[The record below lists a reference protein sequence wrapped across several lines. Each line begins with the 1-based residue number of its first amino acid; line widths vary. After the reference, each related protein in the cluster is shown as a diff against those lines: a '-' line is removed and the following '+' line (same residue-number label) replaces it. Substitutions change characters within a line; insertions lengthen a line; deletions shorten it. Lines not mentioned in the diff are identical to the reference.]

1 MMTPATILIGGVR
14 PDRLDQNLN
23 DGGGILFKKPPG
35 ITALENRANAVLVV
49 LKPDQSPKEVAET
62 ILWALR

>member
-1 MMTPATILIGGVR
+1 MMTPATILIGGVQ
-14 PDRLDQNLN
+14 PDKLYQNLN
-23 DGGGILFKKPPG
+23 GGGGILFRKPPG
-35 ITALENRANAVLVV
+35 ITALEDRANAILVV

>member
-1 MMTPATILIGGVR
+1 MMTPATILIGGVQ
-14 PDRLDQNLN
+14 PDKLYQNLN
-23 DGGGILFKKPPG
+23 GGGGILFKKPPG
-35 ITALENRANAVLVV
+35 ITALEDRANAILVV